1 MIVKE
6 IKNFSISQ
14 IDRSG
19 QCFRMMKLDEG
30 IYGVTAAD
38 RYVQVS
44 QEGMRVSFS
53 CTEQEYNDFW
63 QQYFDLD
70 TDYEIYLAQ
79 IDPQDKYLSDAA
91 RRGSGIRI
99 LRQDLWEMIVTF
111 LISQQNTIARIR
123 RCVQNICE
131 KYGEECFT
139 PDGISYYAFPKPQA
153 LANASEAELRA
164 CNLGYRSK
172 YVLRTAQSIIS
183 GEVSLDA
190 VRTMTYDDARAELLK
205 LYGIGEKVSACICL
219 FALHSLEAFPVDTH
233 IRQALEKHY
242 PDGFPHER
250 YSGVQGVM
258 QQYIFYQEL
267 FPEV

>member
-1 MIVKE
+1 MTVRE
-6 IKNFSISQ
+6 IENFSISQ
-14 IDRSG
+14 IDCSG
-19 QCFRMMKLDEG
+19 QCFRMKKLAG
-30 IYGVTAAD
+30 GSYAVTAAD
-38 RYVQVS
+38 RYVQVF
-44 QEGMRVSFS
+44 QEGEKVSFS
-53 CTEQEYNDFW
+53 CTEQEYDEFW
-63 QQYFDLD
+63 RQYFDLD
-70 TDYEIYLAQ
+70 TDYGVYLAQ
-79 IDPQDKYLSDAA
+79 IDPQDEYLSRAA

-111 LISQQNTIARIR
+111 LISQQNTITRIR

-131 KYGEECFT
+131 KYGEKCFT
-139 PDGISYYAFPKPQA
+139 AEGISYYAFPKPQA
-153 LANASEAELRA
+153 LADASEEELRA

-172 YVLRTAQSIIS
+172 YVLRTAQSIVS

-190 VRTMTYDDARAELLK
+190 VRAMTYEEARAELLK

-233 IRQALEKHY
+233 IRQALENHY
-242 PDGFPHER
+242 PNGFPHER